1 MQRSKHGLGSPKMHL
16 ELRLGWERWALCKDH
31 QVIRAPVLGSLL
43 PTQADPARV
52 LQWKN
57 YVEVR
62 QENARKL

>member
-1 MQRSKHGLGSPKMHL
+1 MHL